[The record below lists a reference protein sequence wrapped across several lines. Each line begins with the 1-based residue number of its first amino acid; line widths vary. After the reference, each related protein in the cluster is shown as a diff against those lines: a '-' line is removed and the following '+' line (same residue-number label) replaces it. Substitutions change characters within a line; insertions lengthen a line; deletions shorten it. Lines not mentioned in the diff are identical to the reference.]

1 MVKNKRGLNENQKND
16 FKAAVQEW
24 KEMLTDTFLYHADRI
39 QMHVQTN
46 GRTKVAALKN
56 KFFSHPYVLNYKEK
70 IGFDI
75 EHFSHRLT
83 GALTHRDWYALW
95 NTIKSVAA
103 KRKKEG
109 DAS

>member
-1 MVKNKRGLNENQKND
+1 MVEHGSDSHHKKNEIKD
-16 FKAAVQEW
+16 AVQEW
-24 KEMLTDTFLYHADRI
+24 KDMLTDTFIYHADRL
-39 QMHVQTN
+39 QMHMQTN
-46 GRTKVAALKN
+46 GRTKIANLKN

-70 IGFDI
+70 IGFDL

-83 GALTHRDWYALW
+83 GAITHRDWHALW
-95 NTIKSVAA
+95 NTLKSITN